1 MNESVEDDKD
11 SAVSHDAPAFF
22 HVRICTRVKRS
33 TRGVHK

>member
-22 HVRICTRVKRS
+22 HVRIWMRVKRS